1 MMTLFR
7 KERLEFQNNFSLQG
21 NLEDVL
27 PWMTSLK
34 YLDISMT
41 EISAFLP
48 SIAPYLSGLQVFQA
62 WSLPLEGSI
71 PESLGSWSNLE
82 KLVIGETPL
91 LAGTIPTEIGLLSN
105 LASLEISY
113 VMSMEGTLP
122 TELGLLT
129 KLTTLNLRWTNRQ
142 GTLPNEYSKLTNL
155 MILDLSGNRA
165 ITGTIPSYYGQMT
178 SLST

>member
-1 MMTLFR
+1 MTLLR
-7 KERLEFQNNFSLQG
+7 KERLEIQNNLSLQG
-21 NLEDVL
+21 KLEDVL

-34 YLDISMT
+34 YLDVSMT
-41 EISAFLP
+41 EVSAFLP
-48 SIAPYLSGLQVFQA
+48 TIAPYMSGLQVFQA
-62 WSLPLEGSI
+62 WSSPLEGSI
-71 PESLGSWSNLE
+71 PESLGSWSNL
-82 KLVIGETPL
+82 KTLVIGENAL

-105 LASLEISY
+105 LKFLKINIVE
-113 VMSMEGTLP
+113 SMEGTLP

-129 KLTTLNLRWTNRQ
+129 KLTTLSLKWTNRQ

-155 MILDLSGNRA
+155 TTLDFSFNSA